1 MLVVLTHS
9 RWLLEDCTDW
19 DVHRMMRRTDSLS
32 SALRPSEM
40 SMLSIQ
46 FNQSINRVL
55 LDLENMLC
63 GLSGQAWPL
72 QQDSPRNQKLRS
84 QRLRQNSQRASIGP
98 GGGPGGAL
106 RNFLTNGGDRT

>member
-98 GGGPGGAL
+98 GGGPGELCGT
-106 RNFLTNGGDRT
+106 F